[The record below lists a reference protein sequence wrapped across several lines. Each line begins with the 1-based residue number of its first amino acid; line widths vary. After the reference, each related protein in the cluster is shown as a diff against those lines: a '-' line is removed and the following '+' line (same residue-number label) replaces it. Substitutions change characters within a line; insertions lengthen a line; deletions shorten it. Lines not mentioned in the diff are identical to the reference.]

1 MTTISKY
8 ESSLTYKPSFNANE
22 ERVNKK
28 IYVTVD
34 DQTKSQYM
42 RMCMGTSPEEVLFTI
57 RSFKNTVLDMGLE
70 LTDKQALPTFLSV
83 LGSNPRQLYSDMVEE
98 LPRSNRPAFNG
109 DFKPATEAFIK
120 AIVEDPKAKE
130 SVLIAFADGK
140 TFAKP
145 MDVEV
150 KKHYERIMELCY
162 FVDLLPGDRQ
172 EPLHREEK
180 RNIFFNTFPK
190 SWRDEFKQSA
200 HDITTST
207 VQSIKEWMQGKK
219 EVKDKEH
226 SKKRK
231 AKDNDSKDKKSNKK
245 GKKSGAN
252 NICSIHGGHPWKD
265 CKLNRRS
272 KNFNQAAYDRHQ
284 QSGGRGFQGGRGYHG
299 GRGFQGRGGRG
310 FQGRGYQPRDQYY
323 QHHHPPQQE
332 QYQNGPPSSIHTD
345 QSHAAS
351 SYHPPAGQ
359 NPYQGYN

>member
-8 ESSLTYKPSFNANE
+8 ESSLTYKPSFSVNE
-22 ERVNKK
+22 DRINTKF
-28 IYVTVD
+28 YVKVD
-34 DQTKSQYM
+34 GENKSQYM

-57 RSFKNTVLDMGLE
+57 RSYKNTISDMGLE
-70 LTDKQALPTFLSV
+70 LTDKQALPTFLSI
-83 LGSNPRQLYSDMVEE
+83 LGSNPRQRYSDMVAEQPE
-98 LPRSNRPAFNG
+98 ATTTRSSQGAFNG
-109 DFKPATEAFIK
+109 KFKEATDAFIK
-120 AIVEDPKAKE
+120 AIAQDEKAKE
-130 SVLIAFADGK
+130 SVLIAFSDGK

-150 KKHYERIMELCY
+150 KDHYERIMELCY
-162 FVDLLPGDRQ
+162 YVDLLPGTRK
-172 EPLHREEK
+172 EPLTRDER

-190 SWRDEFKQSA
+190 TWKEEFRQSA

-207 VQSIKEWMQGKK
+207 IQTIMEWMQLKK
-219 EVKDKEH
+219 GVKDKEH
-226 SKKRK
+226 NKKRK
-231 AKDNDSKDKKSNKK
+231 TKDNEKKDKKPNKR
-245 GKKSGAN
+245 GKKNGA
-252 NICSIHGGHPWKD
+252 NICSIHGGHLWKD

-272 KNFNQAAYDRHQ
+272 KNFNQAAYDRYQ
-284 QSGGRGFQGGRGYHG
+284 QGGGRV
-299 GRGFQGRGGRG
+299 FQGRGGRG